1 MTLLEIFAKELD
13 NIPNILNQ
21 KPLKTMKNADQL
33 STEVIC
39 NQLSAGQFRDLL
51 KSLEIPFYEG
61 WKKKDYIFYLID
73 EPKTIFEFSDVD
85 GYLYGVLTYLK

>member
-1 MTLLEIFAKELD
+1 MF
-13 NIPNILNQ
+13 NQ
-21 KPLKTMKNADQL
+21 KPVKTMKNADEL

-39 NQLSAGQFRDLL
+39 NQLSASQFRDLL

>member
-1 MTLLEIFAKELD
+1 
-13 NIPNILNQ
+13 
-21 KPLKTMKNADQL
+21 MKNADEL

-51 KSLEIPFYEG
+51 KSSKIPFYEG

>member
-1 MTLLEIFAKELD
+1 MKGLYRFASCLTK
-13 NIPNILNQ
+13 
-21 KPLKTMKNADQL
+21 KRLKTMKNADEL

-39 NQLSAGQFRDLL
+39 NDLSANQFRDLL
-51 KSLEIPFYEG
+51 KSIDVPFYEG